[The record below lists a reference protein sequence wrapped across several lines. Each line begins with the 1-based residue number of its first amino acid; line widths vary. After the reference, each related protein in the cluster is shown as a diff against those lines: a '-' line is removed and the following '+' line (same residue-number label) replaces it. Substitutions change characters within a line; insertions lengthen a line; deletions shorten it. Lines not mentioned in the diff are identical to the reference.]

1 MITRMAITYKSKK
14 PTDIAPAIFTS
25 GGYTVIKDGKEFS
38 FDFMDSEYSVRHE
51 NGYLHMDCLCKNYD
65 EDAYLPQEDVDH
77 LMRSLTKSD
86 FIDIFYECFAD
97 EDMQLSIDLMPEEI
111 IFFDYSTTGDG
122 KPIEVLGKAFDNLI
136 NDEMA

>member
-111 IFFDYSTTGDG
+111 IFYDYSITGDG
-122 KPIEVLGKAFDNLI
+122 KPIEVSGKAFDNLI